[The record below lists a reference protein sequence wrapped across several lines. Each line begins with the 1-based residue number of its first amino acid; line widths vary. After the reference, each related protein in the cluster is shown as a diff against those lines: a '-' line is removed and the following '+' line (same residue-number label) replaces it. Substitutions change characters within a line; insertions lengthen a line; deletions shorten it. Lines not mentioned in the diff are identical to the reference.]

1 MAEINKCPACGAL
14 RTSFAAV
21 CPECGYEF
29 PQVNESAS
37 VQKFADQINEIDQ
50 TLDYSVDKKSGI
62 GCVTIFLWIAF
73 FPVML
78 ILFYVKTMSKYNK
91 GFEGNEK
98 KKANAINLF
107 PILNTRSDLIESAL
121 LFETQVKSVN
131 IFSMLTEEGNSVQRW
146 NKVWLDKFT
155 QIVKKSDMSL
165 KGDPEA
171 LKVIH
176 KSYDNAKA
184 IVDKN
189 HKNKVIVFRSL
200 TGIFVAFML
209 LMIIG
214 G

>member
-1 MAEINKCPACGAL
+1 M
-14 RTSFAAV
+14 
-21 CPECGYEF
+21 
-29 PQVNESAS
+29 
-37 VQKFADQINEIDQ
+37 
-50 TLDYSVDKKSGI
+50 
-62 GCVTIFLWIAF
+62 
-73 FPVML
+73 
-78 ILFYVKTMSKYNK
+78 
-91 GFEGNEK
+91 
-98 KKANAINLF
+98 F

-189 HKNKVIVFRSL
+189 HKNKVIVFGSL

>member
-1 MAEINKCPACGAL
+1 MCDCF
-14 RTSFAAV
+14 SMD
-21 CPECGYEF
+21 
-29 PQVNESAS
+29 S
-37 VQKFADQINEIDQ
+37 V
-50 TLDYSVDKKSGI
+50 
-62 GCVTIFLWIAF
+62 

-189 HKNKVIVFRSL
+189 HKNKVIVFGSL